1 MAEKK
6 FEVFQKA
13 ATLLLVITA
22 MAAFSGVS
30 ESLADTAEQQFYSA
44 DAGCQKFLK
53 DDEKTKYREN
63 WLFHIR
69 KFQKAFRTNPAGSLA
84 PASLYWIGKLYHDL
98 YSRSFLTSD
107 REEAIDAYE
116 RLIRRHPHSTY
127 RKKAEA
133 ELAGLAPTAERVETK
148 TPLVSKEDYQN
159 PPETKNSAKLVVKSS
174 RARSGSGA
182 AGPVPHKKRGSVFIE
197 SKENYRGS
205 VAEKESEEIA
215 RLILKR
221 QKVRERLNNPPAVP
235 VSSSPQPEGPSR
247 TRPNAPSS
255 SGRTVIQGLRVWS
268 NPNYTRIVVD
278 ADHPTSFRH
287 HLLNPDT
294 AHHKPQRLYI
304 DFDNS
309 RLGRKLEKVIPIN
322 DNLLTATRAGQR
334 NPNVVRVVVD
344 IKSFQSYKV
353 FALQNPFRTI
363 IDIWG
368 TETLYAES
376 SKPPPV
382 SEPVMPVVNRPSTLP
397 ITPQDLAKQLALG
410 VRRIVIDPGH
420 GGHDPGA
427 PGCMKGVNEK
437 DIVLQIALR
446 LARKIRRELGCEVI
460 LTRSDDRFLSLE
472 ERTAIANTKN
482 ADLFVSIHA
491 NAHTDR
497 RAYGLETYFLN
508 LATDEDAV
516 RVAARENATSRKNI
530 SDLQTI
536 LSDLM
541 KNSKINE
548 SSRLAGYVQK
558 SMTSHLKGHYSNIKD
573 KGVKQA
579 PFYVLLGAQMP
590 SILVEAAFISNPREC
605 KRLMDGNYQEHLS
618 SAIIRGIRAYITET
632 SPTAFLRQSP
642 RGRG

>member
-1 MAEKK
+1 MAEKSI
-6 FEVFQKA
+6 EVFQKA

-44 DAGCQKFLK
+44 DADCRKFLK

-63 WLFHIR
+63 WLFCIQ
-69 KFQKAFRTNPAGSLA
+69 KFQKAYRTNPAASLA
-84 PASLYWIGKLYHDL
+84 SASLYWVGKLYHDL
-98 YSRSFLTSD
+98 YSRSFLASD
-107 REEAIDAYE
+107 KEEAIDAYK
-116 RLIRRHPHSTY
+116 RLIRRHPRSTY

-133 ELAGLAPTAERVETK
+133 ELAGLSPRVESVETK
-148 TPLVSKEDYQN
+148 TPLVKKEDYQN
-159 PPETKNSAKLVVKSS
+159 PPETKNSAKLMVKSS
-174 RARSGSGA
+174 RPRSGSRA
-182 AGPVPHKKRGSVFIE
+182 AGSAPHKERGRLFKE

-221 QKVRERLNNPPAVP
+221 QEVRERLNKSPAVP
-235 VSSSPQPEGPSR
+235 VASSPQPESR
-247 TRPNAPSS
+247 TRPDAPSS
-255 SGRTVIQGLRVWS
+255 SGTTVIQGLRVWS

-278 ADHPTSFRH
+278 ADQPTSFH
-287 HLLNPDT
+287 HQLLNRDT

-304 DFDNS
+304 DFKNS
-309 RLGRKLEKVIPIN
+309 RLGRRLEKVIPIN
-322 DNLLTATRAGQR
+322 DDLLTAARAGQWK
-334 NPNVVRVVVD
+334 PKVVRVVVD

-368 TETLYAES
+368 TEKLYARR

-382 SEPVMPVVNRPSTLP
+382 SEPVMPVVNPPTSP
-397 ITPQDLAKQLALG
+397 ITPHDLAKQLALG
-410 VRRIVIDPGH
+410 VRRIIIDPGH
-420 GGHDPGA
+420 GGHDGGA
-427 PGCMKGVNEK
+427 PGYLKGVKEK
-437 DIVLQIALR
+437 DLVLQIALR

-482 ADLFVSIHA
+482 ADLFISIHA

-508 LATDEDAV
+508 LATDDDAV
-516 RVAARENATSRKNI
+516 LVAARENATSRKNI

-548 SSRLAGYVQK
+548 SSRLARYVQK
-558 SMTSHLKGHYSNIKD
+558 SMTSQLKTRYSNIKD

-590 SILVEAAFISNPREC
+590 SILVETSFISNPREC

-618 SAIIRGIRAYITET
+618 SAILRGVREYIKET
-632 SPTAFLRQSP
+632 SPTAFLRQRP